1 MITLRE
7 EENFFAIPKT
17 KKTML
22 SLEVNPTK
30 KPAKTLSVK
39 NQSKVIIITLG
50 VLLIL
55 ALGGLGYL
63 YYHYVAG
70 GNKSVKTEEELI
82 KEAVGSRILLPE
94 ENPSIATVTDNT
106 KLADQPFFKK
116 AENGDKILIFT
127 NSGRAILYRPKIK
140 KVIDTTTIS
149 LTPEVDQASPTGTT
163 PAPMETTTTPEG
175 STTAEPV
182 ERLNIAIY
190 NGSQKIGITNS
201 FDDDLKAMYQN
212 IDIVLKETAKRSDYE
227 KSVVVDLTEH
237 NAPFAKELASK
248 INGEVA
254 KLPAGET
261 LPENTDV
268 LIILGNNDYKP
279 VP

>member
-1 MITLRE
+1 
-7 EENFFAIPKT
+7 
-17 KKTML
+17 ML
-22 SLEVNPTK
+22 SLEINPTQ
-30 KPAKTLSVK
+30 KTSKGFSSK
-39 NQSKVIIITLG
+39 NQSKIIIIILG
-50 VLLIL
+50 GLLVL

-70 GNKSVKTEEELI
+70 GDKPVKTEEELI

-94 ENPSIATVTDNT
+94 ENPSIATVTDKT

-149 LTPEVDQASPTGTT
+149 LTPEVDSANPNGTT
-163 PAPMETTTTPEG
+163 ATSSEETVADGETV
-175 STTAEPV
+175 SEPD
-182 ERLNIAIY
+182 ERINIAIY

-201 FDDDLKAMYQN
+201 FDDDLKALYQN
-212 IDIVLKETAKRSDYE
+212 IDVVLKETAKRSDYE
-227 KSVVVDLTEH
+227 KSIVVDLTQR
-237 NAPFAKELASK
+237 NAPFVKELASK
-248 INGEVA
+248 INGEVG
-254 KLPAGET
+254 KLPEREST
-261 LPENTDV
+261 PENTDV

>member
-1 MITLRE
+1 
-7 EENFFAIPKT
+7 
-17 KKTML
+17 ML
-22 SLEVNPTK
+22 SLETNQSPK
-30 KPAKTLSVK
+30 GSKTFSSK
-39 NQSKVIIITLG
+39 NQPKVIIAVLG
-50 VLLIL
+50 VLLVL

-70 GNKSVKTEEELI
+70 GDKQVKTEEELI

-94 ENPSIATVTDNT
+94 ENPSIATVTDKT

-149 LTPEVDQASPTGTT
+149 LTPEVDQSNQSGTSSASENTAMTT
-163 PAPMETTTTPEG
+163 PSLNGEA
-175 STTAEPV
+175 STEPV

-201 FDDDLKAMYQN
+201 FDDEIKALYQN

-227 KSVVVDLTEH
+227 KSIVVDLTER
-237 NAPFAKELASK
+237 NTPFVKELATK
-248 INGEVA
+248 INGEVG
-254 KLPAGET
+254 KLPEGEAA
-261 LPENTDV
+261 PDNTDV

-279 VP
+279 AP